1 MINDPARGFSI
12 SWIFFSLVVFFPPVF
27 LTISNRE
34 DKRAVQLHCFVKLA
48 EQNLFFLLVFFL
60 KTTSPCA
67 YEFRMRKEKSC
78 GFAPVLPFV
87 RWQSFISSRIFIL
100 YFFLCGRLL
109 FSFFVLSRKLGE
121 LSFSFATRRRRWHTH
136 IHTKSLEGF
145 ISFPCVARHGR
156 TITQSVASDGTRQ
169 KPVGLN
175 ATYSLFFVVCTK
187 GFAALFI
194 RLLLLLLCCWTDS
207 NRNLRFPF
215 GFPFTHLS
223 KTFLGF
229 AFLSFFSF
237 LSFDPRRGKE
247 RRKSSIYYA
256 R

>member
-1 MINDPARGFSI
+1 
-12 SWIFFSLVVFFPPVF
+12 
-27 LTISNRE
+27 
-34 DKRAVQLHCFVKLA
+34 
-48 EQNLFFLLVFFL
+48 
-60 KTTSPCA
+60 
-67 YEFRMRKEKSC
+67 MRKEKSC

-187 GFAALFI
+187 GFAALFG
-194 RLLLLLLCCWTDS
+194 CCCCCCVAGPIQTETYDS
-207 NRNLRFPF
+207 
-215 GFPFTHLS
+215 LS
-223 KTFLGF
+223 
-229 AFLSFFSF
+229 AFLSLISPRLFSVLLFF
-237 LSFDPRRGKE
+237 LSL
-247 RRKSSIYYA
+247 S
-256 R
+256 